1 MQSKDQQFYSFS
13 EILLTNFSDHT
24 LENECNDRQQIL
36 YWLTLF
42 STNQWITRVTVHMYI
57 DSAEFLLVSAI
68 LSTK

>member
-57 DSAEFLLVSAI
+57 KLKLAEGNI
-68 LSTK
+68 